1 MKTDA
6 LATLAS
12 NIHILEEN
20 QNITMLVIRR
30 TMPCTTSELLQP
42 PNYEDDED

>member
-1 MKTDA
+1 MNTDA

-20 QNITMLVIRR
+20 QNISMSVIRR
-30 TMPCTTSELLQP
+30 TMTCTTSELLQLS
-42 PNYEDDED
+42 N